1 MSIIN
6 RLVNTA
12 DPGASPAIDRT
23 FLGNVKIRTKLLG
36 GSGIVLGMLA
46 IVGGLSFFSFTQ
58 VAGNFEEYS
67 DAAKLGA
74 ASKEIAGGFTEI
86 NTHAKDF
93 LLTGDAAILTK
104 EEELAASIAAQIDE
118 AVELSHTARERESL
132 EHVRDLI
139 SQYGEVF
146 KKIGTLS
153 VEERKLID
161 EVILPDSAKL
171 MADLE
176 DVSSRAAA
184 SGNSNALVLAM
195 AAEIS
200 LARGN
205 GALSTI
211 LGLDQEGAHEMFEE
225 SFQELQQALAGI
237 DKATQGSD
245 MHKLYE
251 EMAVLAAEY
260 HEAAEKAV
268 EDHVELQQVI
278 ETDMAKM
285 EMDARSTLETVT
297 AAIVAEEDRL
307 RNELSDTIVTTEVV
321 IVVIALSGFALGMV
335 VSLMVASGI
344 ARPVVMMAD
353 VMKKL
358 GEGDREIGVPAK
370 ANRDE
375 IGDMARSV
383 QVFKEGLIE
392 AERLRAVQ
400 EAEQR
405 RQVERGQK
413 IEAAVTQFDKVIG
426 EVVGVVSAAA
436 TELQATAQALSATAE
451 ETAQQ
456 SNAVAAASE
465 EMTQNVQTVASA
477 TEELSASIS
486 EINHQVSESTRIV
499 GAAVEQAEDT
509 SAKVTGLAAAAQ
521 KIGEVVTLINDI
533 ASQTNLLA
541 LNATIEAARA
551 GEAGKGFAVVASEV
565 KNLATQTARATEEIA
580 AQVKAIQDSTSSS
593 AAAIVSIT
601 QTINRVSEIS
611 TGIASAVEEQGA
623 ATSEISRN
631 VQQAAMGTS
640 EVTSNIVGVTE
651 ASQQTSAGS
660 SQVLAA
666 AGELSENG
674 VRLKREVD
682 SFLQTVRS
690 L

>member
-12 DPGASPAIDRT
+12 NPGASPAIDQT

-86 NTHAKDF
+86 NAHAKDF
-93 LLTGDAAILTK
+93 LLTGDATILTK
-104 EEELAASIAAQIDE
+104 EEALAASIAAKIDDAIE
-118 AVELSHTARERESL
+118 IAHSDGERASL
-132 EHVRDLI
+132 QHVRDVI
-139 SQYGEVF
+139 DQYGEVF
-146 KKIGTLS
+146 KKVGTLS
-153 VEERKLID
+153 ADERKLID
-161 EVILPDSAKL
+161 EVIMPDSAKL
-171 MADLE
+171 MGDLE
-176 DVSSRAAA
+176 EVSSHAAA

-211 LGLDQEGAHEMFEE
+211 LGLDKEEAHAVFEE

-237 DKATQGSD
+237 DKATQGTD

-251 EMAVLAAEY
+251 DMAVLAAEY
-260 HEAAEKAV
+260 HEAAEKAI

-335 VSLMVASGI
+335 VSLMVAGGI
-344 ARPVVMMAD
+344 ARPVMMMAD

-509 SAKVTGLAAAAQ
+509 NAKVTGLAAAAQ